1 MSATI
6 KMEEE
11 KMKKLSKTLLKKYI
25 SAIKKEKKKVMTC
38 EDLSN
43 YIGVY
48 PEVIA
53 EYLSYFDPMVPMDMF
68 YNIKDLLSD
77 LEKELAILEEEAP
90 KVVKPVRIT
99 KKEIDKYGSIATFVY
114 EKMTTG
120 GLVDRNVTLS
130 DKDLRLLK
138 KLITLEEKERKKGK
152 KK

>member
-1 MSATI
+1 MFATI

-68 YNIKDLLSD
+68 YNIKDLLPD
-77 LEKELAILEEEAP
+77 LEKELAILEEETP